1 MELIVI
7 KVGFDAGLIGPELFT
22 MLLVM
27 ALVTTAMTGPLMNLV
42 AGRVAEPARAPEPSR
57 P

>member
-7 KVGFDAGLIGPELFT
+7 KVGLDAGLIGADLFT

-27 ALVTTAMTGPLMNLV
+27 ALVTTAAAGPLLSLI
-42 AGRVAEPARAPEPSR
+42 GRKSLEAVDQAART
-57 P
+57 

>member
-1 MELIVI
+1 
-7 KVGFDAGLIGPELFT
+7 
-22 MLLVM
+22 M

-42 AGRVAEPARAPEPSR
+42 AGRVVEPARAPEPSR